1 MSAVTQAS
9 LFART
14 AERRAASVLTLT
26 ALGSHLGSGCVEADW
41 LPPQAAR
48 PATPRTPSA
57 AKALLPRLPIGPS
70 GRRSVTRSV
79 CQDYQLTPEG
89 LR

>member
-1 MSAVTQAS
+1 
-9 LFART
+9 
-14 AERRAASVLTLT
+14 
-26 ALGSHLGSGCVEADW
+26 
-41 LPPQAAR
+41 
-48 PATPRTPSA
+48 
-57 AKALLPRLPIGPS
+57 LPRLPIGPS